1 MDSLF
6 AEYEPKRFEPL
17 AVRLRP
23 TSLDHF
29 YGQEKA
35 VGKDSFLR
43 AMIER
48 DTIPSLL
55 FTGRPAPVRLPWPVL

>member
-29 YGQEKA
+29 LRTGKSSGEGQFFYG
-35 VGKDSFLR
+35 L
-43 AMIER
+43 
-48 DTIPSLL
+48 
-55 FTGRPAPVRLPWPVL
+55 

>member
-17 AVRLRP
+17 AVRLRLLIG
-23 TSLDHF
+23 SLLRT
-29 YGQEKA
+29 GKSS
-35 VGKDSFLR
+35 GKDSFLR

-55 FTGRPAPVRLPWPVL
+55 FYGPSGTG

>member
-1 MDSLF
+1 MYILHDLWPTRMSQCVIVIDLGETVMDSLF

-29 YGQEKA
+29 SDRKKPWG
-35 VGKDSFLR
+35 R
-43 AMIER
+43 AAFCE
-48 DTIPSLL
+48 P
-55 FTGRPAPVRLPWPVL
+55 

>member
-48 DTIPSLL
+48 DTTSVFVGL
-55 FTGRPAPVRLPWPVL
+55 RAVRHR

>member
-35 VGKDSFLR
+35 VGEGQFFTGYDRARYNSVFVVLR
-43 AMIER
+43 A
-48 DTIPSLL
+48 
-55 FTGRPAPVRLPWPVL
+55 VRHR

>member
-29 YGQEKA
+29 LRTGKKQW
-35 VGKDSFLR
+35 GKDSFFTGYDRARYNSVFVVLR
-43 AMIER
+43 A
-48 DTIPSLL
+48 
-55 FTGRPAPVRLPWPVL
+55 VRHR

>member
-35 VGKDSFLR
+35 VGKGSFLR

-48 DTIPSLL
+48 IRFRHYYFMDLL
-55 FTGRPAPVRLPWPVL
+55 AQGKRP